1 MCASDF
7 DILWPLLVFKLQI
20 NYLTNFSLKSR
31 SAKHTFIFDGNR
43 YNSPE
48 LDGQPLST
56 AVQNI
61 CETS

>member
-7 DILWPLLVFKLQI
+7 DILWAFVGFQI
-20 NYLTNFSLKSR
+20 TNYLTHFSLKSR
-31 SAKHTFIFDGNR
+31 SAKHTFIFDVNR
-43 YNSPE
+43 YNSHE